1 MSKVIVFG
9 VGQIAEVAYF
19 YLTNDSEHDVVGFTV
34 DKEFINNKE
43 FHGLP
48 VVDFEKIKDIYPP
61 SEYKLF
67 IPISYKGMNKIR
79 ANKYYEG
86 KKLGYSYVSYI
97 SSKATYYNTKV
108 GENCFIMENNVIQPY
123 TEIGDNVIMWSGNH
137 LGHHAKIQSHC
148 FIASHVVISGAVN
161 VGEYSFL
168 GVNSTIR
175 DSVHIGKESL
185 IGAGSVIVKDTEEK
199 SVYVPTRSIKLEKS
213 SDMISKI

>member
-213 SDMISKI
+213 SDMIRKI

>member
-1 MSKVIVFG
+1 
-9 VGQIAEVAYF
+9 
-19 YLTNDSEHDVVGFTV
+19 
-34 DKEFINNKE
+34 
-43 FHGLP
+43 
-48 VVDFEKIKDIYPP
+48 
-61 SEYKLF
+61 
-67 IPISYKGMNKIR
+67 
-79 ANKYYEG
+79 
-86 KKLGYSYVSYI
+86 
-97 SSKATYYNTKV
+97 
-108 GENCFIMENNVIQPY
+108 MENNVIQPY

-213 SDMISKI
+213 SDMIRKI